1 MFCKKSD
8 LKKRLRPAALFKKR
22 LLYRRFPV
30 KFVKF
35 LRTPFY
41 IEHFWSLLLERLVFR
56 LHKVKSEEDSE
67 DFIICIAVANWIK
80 GVLEVMFKFV
90 FSEMT

>member
-1 MFCKKSD
+1 MFCKRSD
-8 LKKRLRPAALFKKR
+8 LKKRLRPATLLKKR
-22 LLYRRFPV
+22 LLHRCFPV

-41 IEHFWSLLLERLVFR
+41 IELFWSLLLERLVFR
-56 LHKVKSEEDSE
+56 LHEVKSEEDSE
-67 DFIICIAVANWIK
+67 DFSIHITNANCIK
-80 GVLEVMFKFV
+80 CVLEVMFKFV